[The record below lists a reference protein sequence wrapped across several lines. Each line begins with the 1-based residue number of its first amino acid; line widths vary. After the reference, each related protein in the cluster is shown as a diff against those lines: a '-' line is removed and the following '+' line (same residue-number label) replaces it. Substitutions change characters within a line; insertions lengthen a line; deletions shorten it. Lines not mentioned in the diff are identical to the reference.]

1 MPVNITLCKKHS
13 AQKRTPFINATP
25 YDSRFGFWGV
35 VTEVHSEDCTVHV
48 CMENGIELSGV
59 RVASLQWVTA
69 VKDKPL
75 TGERQLPPVN
85 TYVFCLMPTGEYSSA
100 FVLCSGF
107 ARHEAIHG
115 DFKKKDKNDK
125 AERLDNS
132 GWKFESDYKTGTKRI
147 QNKAEEPTITLEVD
161 QEDEGDEK
169 VNVTIHG
176 TKITVTKDDG
186 ITIETDKKFTI
197 SDEGGFAYST
207 KEDFTLQADGGVSIQ
222 SGKDAAVKTD
232 GALNMS
238 AQKDAE
244 VKAGGNVSIKSEKTG
259 TVEVGNSIATL
270 GAMVTDLLGYLAGLK
285 TVGSPASHTA
295 SPDFIAQIQALKAK
309 WGQVFK

>member
-1 MPVNITLCKKHS
+1 MPINIELNKK
-13 AQKRTPFINATP
+13 AKADIKRGSIGSSS
-25 YDSRFGFWGV
+25 YDMRYGFWGV

-48 CMENGIELSGV
+48 RMENGIELSGV
-59 RVASLQWVTA
+59 RVASQEWVTA

-75 TGERQLPPVN
+75 TGERKLPSVD

-107 ARHEAIHG
+107 ARAAAIHG
-115 DFKKKDKNDK
+115 DFKKKDKNDE

-147 QNKAEEPTITLEVD
+147 QNKAKDPTITLEVN

-186 ITIETDKKFTI
+186 ITIETDKKFTL

-207 KEDFTLQADGGVSIQ
+207 KEDYAIQADG
-222 SGKDAAVKTD
+222 KDAEVKTD
-232 GALNMS
+232 GALNIS

-244 VKAGGNVSIKSEKTG
+244 IKAGGNVALKAEKTG

-295 SPDFIAQIQALKAK
+295 APDFIAQIQSLKAK